1 MSRKIII
8 LLIAIINVFMV
19 SAMQV
24 SQRREIRVGAYDNAP
39 KIYKNEEGEIVGFW
53 PELMREIADREN
65 WEIVWVH
72 GTWEESLERLQN
84 NEIDIMPD
92 VGLTE
97 ERRERFVFSDETVF
111 VSWARLYVKE
121 DSGIETILD
130 LEGKKVAGLS
140 GSLNFDGPE
149 GIKALTH
156 EFNVEVTF
164 IGMSSYVNV
173 FKALQNGEVDVG
185 IVNKDFGDYN
195 EREYGLQR
203 TPIIIQPT
211 HMHFAFPKNAELTPY
226 FLELIDN
233 QIRSLKE
240 DKESI
245 YYWALDEYFGERSGL
260 GTVEVVPPWVVN
272 SLLIS
277 GVLLLF
283 LVLVN
288 IVARD
293 QVNRR
298 TVELSLSE
306 SRYRTLFENSP
317 DHIFRFD
324 KDANIIDYHAAQ
336 EYSFKDHYNEVAGK
350 NVSDLISPVFANAVK
365 EYIIEAMKDRGEQNY
380 EFQLT
385 FDGIVRDFE
394 ARNVSSETNE
404 IVAFVRD
411 ITERKKAEKELKES
425 EKRFQTLAR
434 VSPVGIF
441 RTDFQGNTTYVNE
454 TWTQIAGL
462 SYAEAMGTGWIKAVH
477 PDDREMLQMN
487 WNNAYQNQSMSFAD
501 YRFVRPDGSIVWV
514 IGQAVPERDADN
526 NIVGYVG
533 TITDITERKKIEDL
547 KAAVLRAESADRLKS
562 AFLATMSHELRTPLN
577 SIIGFTGILLQKLVG
592 PLSEEQ
598 EKQLRMV
605 QGSAHHLLALIND
618 VLDISK
624 IEAGQLTIANEEFDI
639 RQSIQKTVEKLKPL
653 SDKKGLKLSYQIP
666 DHEIILHSD
675 QRRAEQILI
684 NLVNNAIKFTDS
696 GEVNINC
703 LIEDGFVK
711 TSVHDTGIGIMEDK
725 LDSLF
730 TPFKQIDTGLSRQY
744 EGTGLGLSICKRLVD
759 IMGGEIWVESESGK
773 GSIFTFTLPLT
784 RSEE

>member
-1 MSRKIII
+1 
-8 LLIAIINVFMV
+8 MV
-19 SAMQV
+19 SGMQV
-24 SQRREIRVGAYDNAP
+24 SQRQEIRVGAYDNAP
-39 KIYKNEEGEIVGFW
+39 KIFKNEEGEIVGFW
-53 PELMREIADREN
+53 PELMREIAAREN
-65 WEIVWVH
+65 WEIIWVH
-72 GTWEESLERLQN
+72 GTWEESIERLEK

-97 ERRERFVFSDETVF
+97 ERRERFVFSEETVF

-130 LEGKKVAGLS
+130 LEGKRVAGLS

-149 GIKALTH
+149 GIKALTS
-156 EFNVEVTF
+156 EFNVEVSF
-164 IGMSSYVNV
+164 IGMPSYVEV
-173 FKALQNGEVDVG
+173 FEALQNGEVDVG
-185 IVNKDFGDYN
+185 VVNKDFGDYN

-211 HMHFAFPKNAELTPY
+211 HMHFAFSKNAELTPF
-226 FLELIDN
+226 FLEQIDY
-233 QIRSLKE
+233 QMSLLKE
-240 DKESI
+240 DKESR

-260 GTVEVVPPWVVN
+260 ETVEVVPPWVVN
-272 SLLIS
+272 SLLVG

-293 QVNRR
+293 QVKRR
-298 TVELSLSE
+298 TTELSISE

-317 DHIFRFD
+317 DHIFRLD
-324 KDANIIDYHAAQ
+324 KAANIIDYHAAQ
-336 EYSFKDHYNEVAGK
+336 DYSFQEQFDTVAGK
-350 NVSDLISPVFANAVK
+350 NVSDLTSPAIANTVK
-365 EYIIEAMKDRGEQNY
+365 EFIIQAIKGGDEQNY

-394 ARNVSSETNE
+394 VRYVTSDTDE

-425 EKRFQTLAR
+425 EKRYQTLAR

-441 RTDFQGNTTYVNE
+441 RTDYQGNTTYVNE

-462 SYAEAMGTGWIKAVH
+462 SYDEAMGTGWMQAVH
-477 PDDREMLQMN
+477 PDDKEILQLN

-598 EKQLRMV
+598 EKQLKMV

-624 IEAGQLTIANEEFDI
+624 IEAGQLTIANEKFDI
-639 RQSIQKTVEKLKPL
+639 RQSIQRTVEKLTPL
-653 SDKKGLKLSYQIP
+653 SEKKGLKLSYQIP

-675 QRRAEQILI
+675 QRRTEQILI
-684 NLVNNAIKFTDS
+684 NLVNNAIKFTES
-696 GEVNINC
+696 GEVNIICIVDN
-703 LIEDGFVK
+703 GFVK
-711 TSVHDTGIGIMEDK
+711 TSVHDTGIGIEEGK

-759 IMGGEIWVESESGK
+759 IMGGEIWVESKPGK
-773 GSIFTFTLPLT
+773 GSVFTFTLPLT